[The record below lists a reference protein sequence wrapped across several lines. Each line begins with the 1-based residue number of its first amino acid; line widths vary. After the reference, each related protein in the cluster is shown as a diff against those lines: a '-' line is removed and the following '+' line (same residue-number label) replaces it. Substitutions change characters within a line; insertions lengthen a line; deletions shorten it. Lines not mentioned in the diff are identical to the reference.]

1 MRKIT
6 PQIQHFQNCFLNYE
20 LPLILLLKLMHNR
33 SLSRELSL
41 ISLGLIKDKGDFKLN
56 KFQIEEIFESAL
68 DSLINHCREELDDCE
83 SELENASQKIL
94 DSELQEGV
102 DSSFSNV
109 RDDLKKSLTKIETVM
124 NTLSVT
130 LDFPKLIVSSGQ
142 IDIREDV
149 NQRICNLINN
159 LKIIDSHID
168 QVMDGWRLKRLP
180 RIDRDILR
188 LAYVDI
194 NFLNTPIAVACDE
207 AVNLA
212 NKYSDLQ
219 GRKFINGVLRRL
231 QTI

>member
-1 MRKIT
+1 
-6 PQIQHFQNCFLNYE
+6 
-20 LPLILLLKLMHNR
+20 MHNSK

-41 ISLGLIKDKGDFKLN
+41 ISLGLINEKGTFKLN
-56 KFQIEEIFESAL
+56 KFQIEEIVESAL
-68 DSLINHCREELDDCE
+68 DTLIGYCRDELDNCE
-83 SELENASQKIL
+83 SDLENASQTIL
-94 DSELQEGV
+94 DSELREGL
-102 DSSFSNV
+102 DSSFSKI
-109 RDDLKKSLTKIETVM
+109 RDDLKKSLKKIETIM

-149 NQRICNLINN
+149 NNRIHNIINN
-159 LKIIDSHID
+159 LEIIDSHID
-168 QVMDGWRLKRLP
+168 KVMEGWRLKRLP

-194 NFLNTPIAVACDE
+194 NFLDTPLAVACDE

-212 NKYSDLQ
+212 NKYSDMQ

>member
-1 MRKIT
+1 MS
-6 PQIQHFQNCFLNYE
+6 N
-20 LPLILLLKLMHNR
+20 NR

-41 ISLGLIKDKGDFKLN
+41 IALGLIKDKGDFKLN

-68 DSLINHCREELDDCE
+68 DSVVNHCRDELDNCE

-102 DSSFSNV
+102 DSSLSNV
-109 RDDLKKSLTKIETVM
+109 RDELKKSLKKIESVM

-149 NQRICNLINN
+149 SQRIINIINN
-159 LKIIDSHID
+159 LTIIDSNID
-168 QVMDGWRLKRLP
+168 EAMEGWRLKRLP

-188 LAYVDI
+188 LAYIDI

-212 NKYSDLQ
+212 NKYSDEQ

-231 QTI
+231 QTVKLK

>member
-1 MRKIT
+1 M
-6 PQIQHFQNCFLNYE
+6 
-20 LPLILLLKLMHNR
+20 
-33 SLSRELSL
+33 
-41 ISLGLIKDKGDFKLN
+41 
-56 KFQIEEIFESAL
+56 
-68 DSLINHCREELDDCE
+68 DSLITHCRDELDICE

-109 RDDLKKSLTKIETVM
+109 RDELKKSLKKVETVM

-130 LDFPKLIVSSGQ
+130 LDFPKCRICSGQ
-142 IDIREDV
+142 VEIREDV
-149 NQRICNLINN
+149 NQRICKVINN
-159 LKIIDSHID
+159 LGDIDSNID
-168 QVMDGWRLKRLP
+168 KAMEGWRLNRLP

-194 NFLNTPIAVACDE
+194 NLLKTPLAVACDE

-212 NKYSDLQ
+212 NKYSDMQ

-231 QTI
+231 QTLKLQ

>member
-1 MRKIT
+1 MYSNK
-6 PQIQHFQNCFLNYE
+6 
-20 LPLILLLKLMHNR
+20 

-41 ISLGLIKDKGDFKLN
+41 ICLGLIKDKSDIKLN
-56 KFQIEEIFESAL
+56 EFQIEEIFDSAL
-68 DSLINHCREELDDCE
+68 DTLINHCRDELDNCE
-83 SELENASQKIL
+83 LDLENASQKIL

-109 RDDLKKSLTKIETVM
+109 REEIKKSIKKIETVL
-124 NTLSVT
+124 NTLSIT

-149 NQRICNLINN
+149 NQRISKIINN
-159 LKIIDSHID
+159 LKIIDSEID

-194 NFLNTPIAVACDE
+194 NFLNTPVAVACNE

-212 NKYSDLQ
+212 NKYSDMQ

-231 QTI
+231 QTIKVQ